1 VQTHERPQLLD
12 AASCFQRRSA
22 ARASRAELARVA
34 LVDRTTVYRLER
46 GDDVG
51 DLSRR
56 RIEAA
61 LEQLEETAA

>member
-1 VQTHERPQLLD
+1 
-12 AASCFQRRSA
+12 
-22 ARASRAELARVA
+22 VA